1 MAAHDQEPDILVG
14 ARNECP
20 LVVGLGEGE
29 NFIASA
35 IPAFLGDT
43 RRIQLIENG
52 EIVVV
57 TPEGVTF
64 SAAGGELSSAR
75 SRM

>member
-1 MAAHDQEPDILVG
+1 MWRPPSASGELRGHYAFVAAHADEPDTLVG

-29 NFIASA
+29 LHRVA
-35 IPAFLGDT
+35 IPAFLADT
-43 RRIQLIENG
+43 RRIQLIEDG

-57 TPEGVTF
+57 TPEG
-64 SAAGGELSSAR
+64 
-75 SRM
+75 